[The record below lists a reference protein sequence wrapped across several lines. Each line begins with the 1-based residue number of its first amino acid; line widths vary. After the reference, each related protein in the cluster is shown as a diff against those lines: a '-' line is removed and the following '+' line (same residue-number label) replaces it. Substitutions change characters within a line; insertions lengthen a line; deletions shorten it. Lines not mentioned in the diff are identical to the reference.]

1 MKTKL
6 KEKGMFAVFI
16 AAAALV
22 GGSMCSCALVN
33 NSSSWENPASY
44 SESVYGIPSAELTSE
59 QRKLYGRLLALSR
72 HEGFITSVDG
82 VIHVSRDT
90 ALIKS
95 YGIEPSYLDIIQEHE
110 ARNHDNELDLK
121 LLTEARDSAW
131 TIVYSGGDHFTII
144 NNRNPIF
151 VDSLLSTIKIR
162 QPRAHIYSGS
172 LIHLI
177 DSINNASRWNV
188 NP

>member
-1 MKTKL
+1 MYAL
-6 KEKGMFAVFI
+6 LI
-16 AAAALV
+16 AAAVLAV
-22 GGSMCSCALVN
+22 GSMCSCALVDN
-33 NSSSWENPASY
+33 RSSWKNPASY
-44 SESVYGIPSAELTSE
+44 SESVYCIPSAELTSK
-59 QRKLYGRLLALSR
+59 QRNLYGRLLALSR

-82 VIHVSRDT
+82 AIHVSRDT

-95 YGIEPSYLDIIQEHE
+95 YGIEPSYLDVIQEHE
-110 ARNHDNELDLK
+110 TRNHDNELELK

-144 NNRNPIF
+144 KNRDPFF

-162 QPRAHIYSGS
+162 QPRAHIYRGS

-177 DSINNASRWNV
+177 DSVNNASRWEKE
-188 NP
+188 P